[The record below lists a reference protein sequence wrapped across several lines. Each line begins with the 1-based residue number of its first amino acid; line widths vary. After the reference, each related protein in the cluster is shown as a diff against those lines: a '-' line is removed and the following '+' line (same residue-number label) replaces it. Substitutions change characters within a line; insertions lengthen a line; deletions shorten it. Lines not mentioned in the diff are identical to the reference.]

1 VVVRL
6 ADDLL
11 SGALVVPEAGLE
23 GQCVELGD
31 APFLGLEVKDAPRS
45 TGSAR
50 PGRGPWMR
58 PLVPGLEVLQQ
69 DRTEL
74 DESEGRLAP
83 GDDGVHAG
91 TVRVVGAHAAVAVT
105 VEGRRVTATS
115 AVALAGDEIDERRF
129 LGLLQLNPLY
139 AAARVVWRVT
149 AVPGD
154 SSESRLGKLRGV

>member
-1 VVVRL
+1 
-6 ADDLL
+6 
-11 SGALVVPEAGLE
+11 
-23 GQCVELGD
+23 
-31 APFLGLEVKDAPRS
+31 
-45 TGSAR
+45 
-50 PGRGPWMR
+50 
-58 PLVPGLEVLQQ
+58 
-69 DRTEL
+69 
-74 DESEGRLAP
+74 
-83 GDDGVHAG
+83 
-91 TVRVVGAHAAVAVT
+91 VGAHAAVAVT